1 MPREILSEALW
12 TRVEPCLPPIPHRRR
27 VPGPA
32 PIADRAVLTG
42 ILFVLKTGLPW
53 EELPAELGAGSGMTC
68 LRRLRRWQKEG
79 VWRRIRQTLKDVIDP
94 REIDWKRAEIP
105 PRRRTT
111 RTRGPRWIEPHGSTA
126 PTADGRPRMADPRSP
141 AEPLRFRSAS

>member
-1 MPREILSEALW
+1 MPREILSEAHWRL
-12 TRVEPCLPPIPHRRR
+12 VEPCLPPTPHRRR
-27 VPGPA
+27 VPGPQ
-32 PIADRAVLTG
+32 PIADRSVLTG

-79 VWRRIRQTLKDVIDP
+79 VWRRIRRALVEAIDA

-105 PRRRTT
+105 PRRRMV
-111 RTRGPRWIEPHGSTA
+111 RMRGQQAVEPFA
-126 PTADGRPRMADPRSP
+126 ARRRPRLADPGP
-141 AEPLRFRSAS
+141 HAEALRVRSAP